1 MNSVSMR
8 RLPERRLRLCRTV
21 EGLVLLVCGHVV
33 LRVRT
38 IASTDLLLLL
48 LRRPAVACRVL
59 WIACNTSGGSSNTRW
74 LGGRWGRETRG
85 LEGGVG
91 CICWW
96 G

>member
-1 MNSVSMR
+1 M
-8 RLPERRLRLCRTV
+8 
-21 EGLVLLVCGHVV
+21 VCGHVI

-38 IASTDLLLLL
+38 IASTDLLLLLLL

-59 WIACNTSGGSSNTRW
+59 WITSDTSGGSSNTRW

-85 LEGGVG
+85 LERGVV
-91 CICWW
+91 CVCWW